1 MDNTKGTNDVMDNST
16 SIALVGILVFIV
28 IIVLLVRFF
37 IGGGRTSAV
46 TNGTEI
52 TRPIPSCKT
61 WERMYGVVESHTVSS
76 DIFEVGSNATWV
88 VPLDTLDT
96 LVWSDWMKSNY
107 KYWSVAVGPTE
118 IQTPDGRIFVDA
130 PGKYIVINQKWD
142 KIRFRNNEC
151 VLFTTNERVY
161 NRWRTR

>member
-52 TRPIPSCKT
+52 TRPAPSCET
-61 WERMYGVVESHTVSS
+61 WERMYGVVESHIVSS
-76 DIFEVGSNATWV
+76 DIFKVGSGDTWV
-88 VPLDTLDT
+88 VPLDT
-96 LVWSDWMKSNY
+96 LVWSDWMMSSY
-107 KYWSVAVGPTE
+107 EYWWLDVKQPRLWL
-118 IQTPDGRIFVDA
+118 QTPDDRIFRVT
-130 PGKYIVINQKWD
+130 PEQYISTSRWKQ
-142 KIRFRNNEC
+142 IRFRGDEC
-151 VLFTTNERVY
+151 ILFTTSEGVFAKWNY
-161 NRWRTR
+161 